1 MAKFINAIL
10 AGIMIGIGA
19 TAYLSCDNKYIGA
32 LLFTVGLF
40 AICVFGLE
48 LYTGKVGYIPLRRPQ
63 YIAEVALAAGG
74 NIIGCFLASFALRTD
89 KLYETA
95 LALCDAKLAQP
106 YYRLFL
112 LAVMC
117 GILMYIAVHSYKTQ
131 TGFSRLVG
139 IFLCIPAFILCGFE
153 HSIADTFYL
162 CIAKVF
168 TLQAVMVLA
177 LTLLGNALGGMLIPA
192 AQRLTG
198 QIAAEKINVSEKTV
212 TLTELDL

>member
-10 AGIMIGIGA
+10 AGVMIGIGA

-32 LLFTVGLF
+32 MLFTVGLF

-48 LYTGKVGYIPLRRPQ
+48 LYTGKVGYIPLHRPK

-74 NIIGCFLASFALRTD
+74 NIVGCFLASLALRTD
-89 KLYETA
+89 KLHTTVI
-95 LALCDAKLAQP
+95 ALCDAKLAQP

-117 GILMYIAVHSYKTQ
+117 GILMYIAVHSYKVQ
-131 TGFSRLVG
+131 EGFSKFVG
-139 IFLCIPAFILCGFE
+139 IFLCIPTFILCGFE

-162 CIAKVF
+162 CLAGVF
-168 TLQAVMVLA
+168 TPQALMVLI
-177 LTLLGNALGGMLIPA
+177 LTLLGNAAGGMLIPA
-192 AQRLTG
+192 AQLLTR
-198 QIAAEKINVSEKTV
+198 QTTAEQTCLSKKDGKKRD
-212 TLTELDL
+212 LEL

>member
-1 MAKFINAIL
+1 MAKFLNAVL

-48 LYTGKVGYIPLRRPQ
+48 LYTGKVGYIPLRRPK
-63 YIAEVALAAGG
+63 YMAEVALAAGG
-74 NIIGCFLASFALRTD
+74 NMIGCFLASFALRTD

-95 LALCDAKLAQP
+95 LTLCSAKLDQP

-117 GILMYIAVHSYKTQ
+117 GILMYIAVHSYKIQ
-131 TGFSRLVG
+131 TGFSKLTG
-139 IFLCIPAFILCGFE
+139 IFLCVPAFILCGFE

-162 CIAKVF
+162 CLAGIF
-168 TLQAVMVLA
+168 TPQAAVVLV
-177 LTLLGNALGGMLIPA
+177 LTLMGNAVGGMLIPA
-192 AQRLTG
+192 VQRATG
-198 QIAAEKINVSEKTV
+198 QVAAESEGVSKISVISE
-212 TLTELDL
+212 ELDL